1 MNARAPSREL
11 WDSILLGL
19 RANRSAFVKASIP
32 GIFGAQDGG
41 PGVVLEPA
49 VLEQYENIISQADG
63 LAMERCVQII
73 TDKDFTQDLRR
84 LAEEARD
91 KVKVLILHG
100 DSDHGMPY
108 EASSKIVAD
117 ILGHKADSRIYEK
130 AAHGLYLTHQER
142 VLKDILGF
150 VVTIQ

>member
-1 MNARAPSREL
+1 
-11 WDSILLGL
+11 
-19 RANRSAFVKASIP
+19 
-32 GIFGAQDGG
+32 
-41 PGVVLEPA
+41 VLEPA
-49 VLEQYENIISQADG
+49 VLDRYERIIGQADG

-84 LAEEARD
+84 LAEEVGE

-100 DSDHGMPY
+100 DCDHGMPY
-108 EASSKIVAD
+108 EASGKIVAN
-117 ILGHKADSRIYEK
+117 ILGHKADTKLYEK

-150 VVTIQ
+150 VTMIQE

>member
-1 MNARAPSREL
+1 
-11 WDSILLGL
+11 
-19 RANRSAFVKASIP
+19 
-32 GIFGAQDGG
+32 
-41 PGVVLEPA
+41 VLEAA
-49 VLEQYENIISQADG
+49 VLDLYERIIGQADG

-84 LAEEARD
+84 LAQEAREI
-91 KVKVLILHG
+91 VKVLILHG

-108 EASSKIVAD
+108 EASGKIVAN
-117 ILGHKADSRIYEK
+117 ILEHKAETKLYEK

-150 VVTIQ
+150 LTMIQE